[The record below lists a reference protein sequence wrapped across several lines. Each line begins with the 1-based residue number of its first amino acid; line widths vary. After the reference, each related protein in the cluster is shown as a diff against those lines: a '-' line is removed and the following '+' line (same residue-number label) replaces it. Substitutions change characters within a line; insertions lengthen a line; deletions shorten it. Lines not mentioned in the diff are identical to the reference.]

1 MVKMDNDQVLSDEA
15 SVFGQILGDN
25 HILCGESPY
34 NDSYFNSCQR
44 FAVLWLNVYVYD
56 LGDPIGTVGQ
66 FYNVLEWVSDEEAE
80 RLQREGM

>member
-1 MVKMDNDQVLSDEA
+1 
-15 SVFGQILGDN
+15 
-25 HILCGESPY
+25 
-34 NDSYFNSCQR
+34 
-44 FAVLWLNVYVYD
+44 LNVYVYD